1 MNKIKALIEGVTQ
14 DIIADLMTEYGF
26 TIEKAMDKLYNS
38 ETFDKLSDYETGIYR
53 ESSAYVF
60 DLLKCELEN
69 GAFVQLEV

>member
-14 DIIADLMTEYGF
+14 DIIADLMTENGF
-26 TIEKAMDKLYNS
+26 TIEKAIDIFYNS
-38 ETFDKLSDYETGIYR
+38 ETFDKLSDDKTGLYR

-69 GAFVQLEV
+69 GAFVQFEV